1 MTDLADPQRTAATPS
16 SAPVQFAELDIGGM
30 TCASC
35 AMRVEKALAKVP
47 GVTRASVNLATERA
61 RVEGDATV
69 DAEALANAVRKAG
82 YEATLSAGPDA
93 TPVETPRTTELA
105 IGGMTCAS
113 CATRVE
119 KALAKVPG
127 VTHASVNLATETA
140 TVNLSGTGSGPDAL
154 IAAVKKAGYEATLI
168 ASPETA
174 ALADSTGQAPA
185 VADRKR
191 SEARRELAAVLAC
204 AVLTLPLVV
213 PMVGEWF
220 GVHAMPPP
228 WLQFGLA
235 SIVQFV
241 FGARFYRAAYRA
253 VRAGAGNM
261 DLLVAL
267 GTSAAYGI
275 SVYELVSHPG
285 DMMHSYFE
293 ASAVVITLVRFGK
306 WLEARAKRQTTDAIR
321 ALNALRPE
329 RARIRVGGGEREVP
343 LAQVQVGTVVIV
355 RPGER
360 VPVDGAVL
368 EGRTHIDESLI
379 TGESLPVP
387 KQPADTVTAGSIN
400 GEGAIAVTTSAIGA
414 ETTLARI
421 IRLVESAQA
430 EKAPIQRL
438 VDRVSEIFVPAILAI
453 ALLTLIGWLIAGAG
467 GETAILNAVAVL
479 VIACPCA
486 LGLATPAA
494 IMAGTGVAARHGV
507 LIKDAEAL
515 ETAHRVSIVA
525 FDKTGTLTLGQPS
538 VTAFEPIGGMGRDEA
553 LALAAAV
560 QRHSDHPLARAV
572 VKAYEAATAVAAG
585 GATAEVVDAAETAE
599 MPQTPAHA
607 TSTVR
612 SATARSA
619 TPLAHDRP
627 ATAPALHPHVPQA
640 TAARAVAGR
649 GVEADVGGRT
659 LALGSTR
666 WLDELGIVLPPT
678 LASRAHELEAAG
690 NTVSWLMQR
699 DREAPVA
706 LALIAFGDTVKPTAR
721 AAVERLA
728 QMGIHSVLVTG
739 DNHGSAASVARAL
752 GIDEFHAGV
761 LPDDKARVVRDLKI
775 RRAGIV
781 AMAGDGINDAPALA
795 AADIGIAMATGTDVA
810 MHAAGITL
818 MRGDPALVADA
829 VDISRRTWRKIQQ
842 NLFWA
847 FVYNLIGIPLA
858 AFGLLNPML
867 AGAAMAFSSVSVVTN
882 ALLLR
887 TWRGGHRHSGR

>member
-1 MTDLADPQRTAATPS
+1 MTELATPQRPADATP
-16 SAPVQFAELDIGGM
+16 ARTTELDIGGM

-47 GVTRASVNLATERA
+47 GVTRASVNLATEKA
-61 RVEGDATV
+61 SVYSDAAV
-69 DAEALANAVRKAG
+69 DPETLAGAVRKVG
-82 YEATLSAGPDA
+82 YEAAVSAPRDT
-93 TPVETPRTTELA
+93 TPAPGSQATELA
-105 IGGMTCAS
+105 IGGMTCTS
-113 CATRVE
+113 CAMRVE

-127 VTHASVNLATETA
+127 VANVSVNLATETA
-140 TVNLSGTGSGPDAL
+140 SVNPDQTGAGADTDAL
-154 IAAVKKAGYEATLI
+154 IAAVRKAGYEATLM
-168 ASPETA
+168 APPDAAPSVTDTA
-174 ALADSTGQAPA
+174 ALAS
-185 VADRKR
+185 VAQSKR
-191 SEARRELAAVLAC
+191 DQTRRELAAVVVS
-204 AVLTLPLVV
+204 AVLTLPLVL

-220 GVHAMPPP
+220 GLHTMLSP
-228 WLQFGLA
+228 WLQFSLA

-275 SVYELVSHPG
+275 SVYELATHGG
-285 DMMHSYFE
+285 DMTHLYFE

-321 ALNALRPE
+321 ALNALRPD
-329 RARIRVGGGEREVP
+329 RARIRVGADEREVP
-343 LAQVQVGTVVIV
+343 LAQVRVGTVVIV

-387 KQPADTVTAGSIN
+387 KQASNPVTAGSIN
-400 GEGAIAVTTSAIGA
+400 GEGAIAVTTTAIGA

-453 ALLTLIGWLIAGAG
+453 AALTLVGWLIAGAG

-494 IMAGTGVAARHGV
+494 IMAGTGVAARRGV

-515 ETAHRVSIVA
+515 ETAHRVNIVA

-538 VTAFEPIGGMGRDEA
+538 VTAFEALDGIGRDEA

-572 VKAYEAATAVAAG
+572 VQAATQSRVAPIASITPVAAF
-585 GATAEVVDAAETAE
+585 TA
-599 MPQTPAHA
+599 
-607 TSTVR
+607 S
-612 SATARSA
+612 
-619 TPLAHDRP
+619 
-627 ATAPALHPHVPQA
+627 
-640 TAARAVAGR
+640 AARAVPGR
-649 GVEADVGGRT
+649 GVEADVDGRT

-666 WLDELGIVLPPT
+666 WLNELGIVLPAPF
-678 LASRAHELEAAG
+678 AERAKQLEAAG

-699 DREAPVA
+699 APQAPAA
-706 LALIAFGDTVKPTAR
+706 LALIAFGDTVKPSAR

-728 QMGIHSVLVTG
+728 QMGIKSVLVTG
-739 DNHGSAASVARAL
+739 DNRGSAASVAQAL
-752 GIDEFHAGV
+752 GIAEFHAEV
-761 LPDDKARVVRDLKI
+761 LPDDKARVIRDLKI
-775 RRAGIV
+775 RSAGIV
-781 AMAGDGINDAPALA
+781 AMVGDGINDAPALA

-810 MHAAGITL
+810 MQAAGITL

-829 VDISRRTWRKIQQ
+829 FDISRRTWRKIQQ

-887 TWRGGHRHSGR
+887 TWRGASAR

>member
-1 MTDLADPQRTAATPS
+1 MTDLSTPERAAQTGAAS
-16 SAPVQFAELDIGGM
+16 AELEIGGM

-47 GVTRASVNLATERA
+47 GVTRASVNLATEKA
-61 RVEGDATV
+61 SV
-69 DAEALANAVRKAG
+69 DAGSNVDIDTLVNAVRKAG
-82 YEATLSAGPDA
+82 YEAA
-93 TPVETPRTTELA
+93 PVARAHPAPQQAAELA

-113 CATRVE
+113 CAARVE
-119 KALAKVPG
+119 KALARVPG
-127 VTHASVNLATETA
+127 VAGVSVNLATEKA
-140 TVNLSGTGSGPDAL
+140 TVNLTDAAPGIDAL
-154 IAAVKKAGYEATLI
+154 VAAVTRAGYQATPVIEEAL
-168 ASPETA
+168 
-174 ALADSTGQAPA
+174 PA
-185 VADRKR
+185 GPSDADRAHSR
-191 SEARRELAAVLAC
+191 TQRELAAVVIC
-204 AVLTLPLVV
+204 ALLTLPLVV
-213 PMVGEWF
+213 PMVGAWF
-220 GVHAMPPP
+220 GGASGMGLMLPP
-228 WLQFGLA
+228 WLQCGLA
-235 SIVQFV
+235 TLVQFA

-275 SVYELVSHPG
+275 SVYELLAHPG
-285 DMMHSYFE
+285 EPMHLYFE

-329 RARIRVGGGEREVP
+329 RARIRVGSEEHELP
-343 LAQVQVGTVVIV
+343 LAQVRVGMIVAV

-360 VPVDGAVL
+360 IPVDGVVL

-387 KQPADTVTAGSIN
+387 KQSDDPVTAGSIN
-400 GEGAIAVTTSAIGA
+400 GEGAITVTTTALGA

-438 VDRVSEIFVPAILAI
+438 VDRVSEIFVPAILLI
-453 ALLTLIGWLIAGAG
+453 AALTLGGWMIAGASW
-467 GETAILNAVAVL
+467 EIAILNAVAVL

-515 ETAHRVSIVA
+515 EIAHRVNLVA
-525 FDKTGTLTLGQPS
+525 FDKTGTLTVGQPS
-538 VTAFEPIGGMGRDEA
+538 VTAFEAIGGDRMEA

-572 VKAYEAATAVAAG
+572 LKAYEAARAEGAGAAAFGLNDGAAVEQVSASAAGDVAVASLKARLG
-585 GATAEVVDAAETAE
+585 STPFEAA
-599 MPQTPAHA
+599 
-607 TSTVR
+607 SK
-612 SATARSA
+612 
-619 TPLAHDRP
+619 
-627 ATAPALHPHVPQA
+627 
-640 TAARAVAGR
+640 ARAVPGR
-649 GVEADVGGRT
+649 GVEAQVDSRT
-659 LALGSTR
+659 LAIGSTR
-666 WLDELGIVLPPT
+666 WRTELGIELPAE
-678 LASRAHELEAAG
+678 LAARAQQLERAG
-690 NTVSWLMQR
+690 NTVSWLMHR
-699 DREAPVA
+699 DATKSVA
-706 LALIAFGDTVKPTAR
+706 LALIAFGDTIKPTAR
-721 AAVERLA
+721 AAIERLR
-728 QMGIHSVLVTG
+728 QMGIKSVLVTG
-739 DNHGSAASVARAL
+739 DNHGSAASVAAEL
-752 GIDEFHAGV
+752 GIEEFHAHV
-761 LPDDKARVVRDLKI
+761 LPEDKARVIRDLKI
-775 RRAGIV
+775 SSAGIV

-795 AADIGIAMATGTDVA
+795 AADLGIAMATGTDVA

-818 MRGDPALVADA
+818 MRGDPALVAA
-829 VDISRRTWRKIQQ
+829 AIDISRRTWRKIQQ

-887 TWRGGHRHSGR
+887 TWRGGRSEAH

>member
-1 MTDLADPQRTAATPS
+1 MTELATPQRPADATP
-16 SAPVQFAELDIGGM
+16 ARTTELDIGGM

-47 GVTRASVNLATERA
+47 GVTRASVNLATEKA
-61 RVEGDATV
+61 SVDSDAAV
-69 DAEALANAVRKAG
+69 DPETLAGAVRKVG
-82 YEATLSAGPDA
+82 YEAAVSAPRDT
-93 TPVETPRTTELA
+93 TPAPGSQATELA

-113 CATRVE
+113 CAMRVE

-127 VTHASVNLATETA
+127 VANVSVNLATETA
-140 TVNLSGTGSGPDAL
+140 SVNPDQTGAGADTDAL
-154 IAAVKKAGYEATLI
+154 IAAVRKAGYEATLM
-168 ASPETA
+168 APPDAAPSVTDTA
-174 ALADSTGQAPA
+174 ALAS
-185 VADRKR
+185 VAQSKR
-191 SEARRELAAVLAC
+191 DQTRRELAAVVVS
-204 AVLTLPLVV
+204 AVLTLPLVL

-220 GVHAMPPP
+220 GLHAMLSP

-275 SVYELVSHPG
+275 SVYELATHGG
-285 DMMHSYFE
+285 DMTHLYFE

-321 ALNALRPE
+321 ALNALRPD
-329 RARIRVGGGEREVP
+329 RARIRVGADEREVP
-343 LAQVQVGTVVIV
+343 LAQVRVGTVVIV

-387 KQPADTVTAGSIN
+387 KQASNPVTAGSIN
-400 GEGAIAVTTSAIGA
+400 GEGAIAVTTTAIGA

-453 ALLTLIGWLIAGAG
+453 AALTLVGWLIAGAG

-494 IMAGTGVAARHGV
+494 IMAGTGVAARRGV

-515 ETAHRVSIVA
+515 ETAHRVNIVA

-538 VTAFEPIGGMGRDEA
+538 VTAFEALDGIGRDEA

-572 VKAYEAATAVAAG
+572 VQAATESPVASFASITPVAAF
-585 GATAEVVDAAETAE
+585 TA
-599 MPQTPAHA
+599 
-607 TSTVR
+607 S
-612 SATARSA
+612 
-619 TPLAHDRP
+619 
-627 ATAPALHPHVPQA
+627 
-640 TAARAVAGR
+640 AARAVPGR
-649 GVEADVGGRT
+649 GVEADVDGRT

-666 WLDELGIVLPPT
+666 WLNELGIVLPAPF
-678 LASRAHELEAAG
+678 AERAKQLEAAG
-690 NTVSWLMQR
+690 NTVSWLMR
-699 DREAPVA
+699 RAPQAPAA
-706 LALIAFGDTVKPTAR
+706 LALIAFGDTVKPSAR

-728 QMGIHSVLVTG
+728 QMGIKSVLVTG
-739 DNHGSAASVARAL
+739 DNQGSAASVAQAL
-752 GIDEFHAGV
+752 GIADFHAEV
-761 LPDDKARVVRDLKI
+761 LPDDKARVIRDLKI
-775 RRAGIV
+775 RSAGIV
-781 AMAGDGINDAPALA
+781 AMVGDGINDAPALA

-810 MHAAGITL
+810 MQAAGITL

-829 VDISRRTWRKIQQ
+829 FDISRRTWRKIQQ

-887 TWRGGHRHSGR
+887 TWRGASAR

>member
-1 MTDLADPQRTAATPS
+1 MTELATPQRPADATP
-16 SAPVQFAELDIGGM
+16 ARTTELDIGGM

-47 GVTRASVNLATERA
+47 GVTRASVNLATEKA
-61 RVEGDATV
+61 SVDSDAAV
-69 DAEALANAVRKAG
+69 DPETLAGAVRKAG
-82 YEATLSAGPDA
+82 YEATVSAPRDT
-93 TPVETPRTTELA
+93 TPAPGSRATELA

-113 CATRVE
+113 CAMRVE

-127 VTHASVNLATETA
+127 VANVSVNLATETA
-140 TVNLSGTGSGPDAL
+140 SVNPDQTGAGADTDAL
-154 IAAVKKAGYEATLI
+154 IAAVRKAGYEATLM
-168 ASPETA
+168 APPDAAACVTDTA
-174 ALADSTGQAPA
+174 ALAS
-185 VADRKR
+185 VAQSKCNQT
-191 SEARRELAAVLAC
+191 RRELAAVVVS
-204 AVLTLPLVV
+204 AVLTLPLLL

-220 GVHAMPPP
+220 GLHAMLSP
-228 WLQFGLA
+228 WLQFSLA

-275 SVYELVSHPG
+275 SVYELATHGG
-285 DMMHSYFE
+285 DMTHLYFE

-321 ALNALRPE
+321 ALNALRPD
-329 RARIRVGGGEREVP
+329 RARIRVGADEREVP
-343 LAQVQVGTVVIV
+343 LAQVRVGTVVIV

-387 KQPADTVTAGSIN
+387 KQASNPVTAGSIN
-400 GEGAIAVTTSAIGA
+400 GEGAIAVTTTAIGA

-453 ALLTLIGWLIAGAG
+453 AALTLVGWLIAGAG

-494 IMAGTGVAARHGV
+494 IMAGTGVAARRGV

-515 ETAHRVSIVA
+515 ETAHRVNIVA

-538 VTAFEPIGGMGRDEA
+538 VTAFEALDGIGRDEA

-572 VKAYEAATAVAAG
+572 VQAATESPVASFASITPVAAF
-585 GATAEVVDAAETAE
+585 TA
-599 MPQTPAHA
+599 
-607 TSTVR
+607 S
-612 SATARSA
+612 
-619 TPLAHDRP
+619 
-627 ATAPALHPHVPQA
+627 
-640 TAARAVAGR
+640 AARAVPGR
-649 GVEADVGGRT
+649 GVEADVDGRT

-666 WLDELGIVLPPT
+666 WLNELGIVLPAPF
-678 LASRAHELEAAG
+678 AERAKQLEAAG
-690 NTVSWLMQR
+690 NTVSWLMR
-699 DREAPVA
+699 RAPQAPAA
-706 LALIAFGDTVKPTAR
+706 LALIAFGDTVKPSAR

-728 QMGIHSVLVTG
+728 QMGIKSVLVTG
-739 DNHGSAASVARAL
+739 DNQGSAASVAQAL
-752 GIDEFHAGV
+752 GIAEFHAEV
-761 LPDDKARVVRDLKI
+761 LPDDKARVIRDLKI
-775 RRAGIV
+775 RSAGIV
-781 AMAGDGINDAPALA
+781 AMVGDGINDAPALA

-810 MHAAGITL
+810 MQAAGITL

-829 VDISRRTWRKIQQ
+829 FDISRRTWRKIQQ

-887 TWRGGHRHSGR
+887 TWRGASAR

>member
-1 MTDLADPQRTAATPS
+1 MRPMPPRAFITMTELAAAARPADADPIHT
-16 SAPVQFAELDIGGM
+16 AELEIGGM

-47 GVTRASVNLATERA
+47 GV
-61 RVEGDATV
+61 
-69 DAEALANAVRKAG
+69 AG
-82 YEATLSAGPDA
+82 
-93 TPVETPRTTELA
+93 
-105 IGGMTCAS
+105 
-113 CATRVE
+113 
-119 KALAKVPG
+119 
-127 VTHASVNLATETA
+127 ASVNLATETA
-140 TVNLSGTGSGPDAL
+140 SVNLMSDAATGAAVTADAL
-154 IAAVKKAGYEATLI
+154 IAAVKKAGYEAALVAPPDTAPESVDAGPSS
-168 ASPETA
+168 ASGASGA
-174 ALADSTGQAPA
+174 AAPSA
-185 VADRKR
+185 AERKR
-191 SEARRELAAVLAC
+191 SEARRELAAVLVC
-204 AVLTLPLVV
+204 ALLTLPLIV
-213 PMVGEWF
+213 PMIAAWF
-220 GVHAMPPP
+220 GTEAMLPV

-235 SIVQFV
+235 SVVQFV

-275 SVYELVSHPG
+275 SVYQLARHP
-285 DMMHSYFE
+285 DDAMHLYFE

-321 ALNALRPE
+321 ALQALRPE
-329 RARIRVGGGEREVP
+329 RARIRVGAGEREVP
-343 LAQVQVGTVVIV
+343 LAEVTVGSVVIV
-355 RPGER
+355 WPGER

-379 TGESLPVP
+379 TGESMPVA
-387 KQPADTVTAGSIN
+387 KQTGDAVTAGSIN
-400 GEGAIAVTTSAIGA
+400 REGAIAVTTTAIGA

-438 VDRVSEIFVPAILAI
+438 VDRVSEIFVPAILGI
-453 ALLTLIGWLIAGAG
+453 AALTLIGWLLAGAG

-515 ETAHRVSIVA
+515 ETAHRVNIVA
-525 FDKTGTLTLGQPS
+525 FDKTGTLTIGQPS
-538 VTAFEPIGGMGRDEA
+538 VTAFEPVGSMDRDEA

-560 QRHSDHPLARAV
+560 QRQSDHPLARAV
-572 VKAYEAATAVAAG
+572 VKAHEAAAPGARVLTA
-585 GATAEVVDAAETAE
+585 
-599 MPQTPAHA
+599 
-607 TSTVR
+607 S
-612 SATARSA
+612 
-619 TPLAHDRP
+619 
-627 ATAPALHPHVPQA
+627 
-640 TAARAVAGR
+640 AARAVAGR
-649 GVEADVGGRT
+649 GVEADVEGRA
-659 LALGSTR
+659 LALGSAR
-666 WLDELGIVLPPT
+666 WLRELGIGLSPE
-678 LASRAHELEAAG
+678 AEARARELEAAG

-699 DREAPVA
+699 DSQSGVA

-721 AAVERLA
+721 AAIDRLRA
-728 QMGIHSVLVTG
+728 MGVKSVLVTG
-739 DNHGSAASVARAL
+739 DNRGSAASVAEAL
-752 GIDEFHAGV
+752 GIDEFHAEV
-761 LPDDKARVVRDLKI
+761 LPDDKARVIRDLKM
-775 RRAGIV
+775 RSAGIV

-829 VDISRRTWRKIQQ
+829 IDISRKTWRKIQQ

-887 TWRGGHRHSGR
+887 TWRAKV

>member
-1 MTDLADPQRTAATPS
+1 MTELAHPQHPADSTAS
-16 SAPVQFAELDIGGM
+16 SASTRVVELDIGGM

-35 AMRVEKALAKVP
+35 AMRVEKALAKLP
-47 GVTRASVNLATERA
+47 GVARASVNLATERA
-61 RVEGDATV
+61 RVESDPTLGPQ
-69 DAEALANAVRKAG
+69 ELADAVRKAG
-82 YEATLSAGPDA
+82 YEATPVANADIAAQTTMNAA
-93 TPVETPRTTELA
+93 TPAATSGITELE
-105 IGGMTCAS
+105 IGGMTCAA
-113 CATRVE
+113 CALRVE

-127 VTHASVNLATETA
+127 VARASVNLATETA
-140 TVNLSGTGSGPDAL
+140 TVHPQSTASADAEAL
-154 IAAVKKAGYEATLI
+154 IAAVRKAGYEATLTAPP
-168 ASPETA
+168 ASAAPVDTTA
-174 ALADSTGQAPA
+174 NAAVTGDILDSATAPA
-185 VADRKR
+185 VDRKQIQT
-191 SEARRELAAVLAC
+191 RRDLASVVASAL
-204 AVLTLPLVV
+204 LTLPLVA
-213 PMVGEWF
+213 PMFGEWF
-220 GVHAMPPP
+220 GLHAMLPP
-228 WLQFGLA
+228 WPQFVLA
-235 SIVQFV
+235 SIVQFA

-275 SVYELVSHPG
+275 SVYELAMHPG
-285 DMMHSYFE
+285 DTMHLYFE

-329 RARIRVGGGEREVP
+329 RARIRDGAGERDVP
-343 LAQVQVGTVVIV
+343 LAQVRVGTIVIV

-368 EGRTHIDESLI
+368 EGRTHIDEALI

-387 KQPADTVTAGSIN
+387 KQTGDAVTAGSIN
-400 GEGAIAVTTSAIGA
+400 GEGALVVTTTAIGA

-438 VDRVSEIFVPAILAI
+438 VDRVSEIFVPAILVLA
-453 ALLTLIGWLIAGAG
+453 ALTLTGWLIAGAG

-515 ETAHRVSIVA
+515 EIAHRVSIVA

-538 VTAFEPIGGMGRDEA
+538 VTAFEPVGDVSRDEA
-553 LALAAAV
+553 FALAAAV

-572 VKAYEAATAVAAG
+572 VSAYEAQVGSRAG
-585 GATAEVVDAAETAE
+585 ANNGE
-599 MPQTPAHA
+599 P
-607 TSTVR
+607 S
-612 SATARSA
+612 
-619 TPLAHDRP
+619 
-627 ATAPALHPHVPQA
+627 A
-640 TAARAVAGR
+640 TAARAVSGR
-649 GVEADVGGRT
+649 GVEADVDGRT

-666 WLDELGIVLPPT
+666 WLSELGIALPPS
-678 LASRAHELEAAG
+678 LAARAQELEAAG
-690 NTVSWLMQR
+690 NTVSWLMAR
-699 DREAPVA
+699 ASHAGEA

-721 AAVERLA
+721 EAVARLA
-728 QMGIHSVLVTG
+728 RMGIRSVLVTG
-739 DNHGSAASVARAL
+739 DNRGSATSVARAL
-752 GIDEFHAGV
+752 GIDEFRAEV

-775 RRAGIV
+775 RHAGIV

-829 VDISRRTWRKIQQ
+829 IDISRRTWRKIQQ

-858 AFGLLNPML
+858 ALGLLNPML

-887 TWRGGHRHSGR
+887 TWRKAPGRAVVQAR